1 MAVTSKANKT
11 MFTDIIFFIQ
21 STIVKRAQISMP
33 PIQLVVE
40 K

>member
-11 MFTDIIFFIQ
+11 VFTDIIFFIQ
-21 STIVKRAQISMP
+21 STIMKMGQISMS
-33 PIQLVVE
+33 PIQLVIE